1 MILLH
6 LKNAACR
13 TPKTLPY
20 HFDIGVEIMNSYLIT
35 VIISLL
41 VALFNLYTF
50 IQQRTIVTLIL
61 CVIWLL
67 VALKY
72 YKEYKKNKDKN
83 SENNA

>member
-1 MILLH
+1 
-6 LKNAACR
+6 
-13 TPKTLPY
+13 
-20 HFDIGVEIMNSYLIT
+20 MNSYLIT

-67 VALKY
+67 VSLKY

>member
-1 MILLH
+1 
-6 LKNAACR
+6 
-13 TPKTLPY
+13 
-20 HFDIGVEIMNSYLIT
+20 MNSYLIT

-50 IQQRTIVTLIL
+50 IQQRTIVPLIL

-72 YKEYKKNKDKN
+72 YKECKKNKDKN

>member
-1 MILLH
+1 
-6 LKNAACR
+6 
-13 TPKTLPY
+13 
-20 HFDIGVEIMNSYLIT
+20 MNSYLTT

-50 IQQRTIVTLIL
+50 IQKRTIVTLIL

>member
-1 MILLH
+1 
-6 LKNAACR
+6 
-13 TPKTLPY
+13 
-20 HFDIGVEIMNSYLIT
+20 MNSYLIT

-50 IQQRTIVTLIL
+50 IQKGTIVTLIL

>member
-1 MILLH
+1 
-6 LKNAACR
+6 
-13 TPKTLPY
+13 
-20 HFDIGVEIMNSYLIT
+20 MNSYLIT

-83 SENNA
+83 SKNNA

>member
-1 MILLH
+1 M
-6 LKNAACR
+6 K
-13 TPKTLPY
+13 
-20 HFDIGVEIMNSYLIT
+20 SYLIT

>member
-1 MILLH
+1 
-6 LKNAACR
+6 
-13 TPKTLPY
+13 
-20 HFDIGVEIMNSYLIT
+20 MNSYLIT
-35 VIISLL
+35 VIICLL

>member
-1 MILLH
+1 
-6 LKNAACR
+6 
-13 TPKTLPY
+13 
-20 HFDIGVEIMNSYLIT
+20 MNSYLIT

-50 IQQRTIVTLIL
+50 IHQRTIVTLIL